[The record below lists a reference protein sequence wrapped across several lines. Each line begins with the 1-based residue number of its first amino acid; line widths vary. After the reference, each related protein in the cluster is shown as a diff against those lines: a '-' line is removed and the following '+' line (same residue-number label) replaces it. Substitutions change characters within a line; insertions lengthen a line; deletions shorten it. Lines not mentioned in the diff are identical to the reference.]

1 MISPFTF
8 PVTSATFNFVS
19 SAIRNLLETGLT
31 RLTKACV
38 IFGAI
43 TVFAVLTWYFTPEE
57 QWLPH
62 NRIIQALEMTDDS
75 SRDD

>member
-19 SAIRNLLETGLT
+19 PAIQNILEAGLT
-31 RLTKACV
+31 FLTKACV

-43 TVFAVLTWYFTPEE
+43 TIFGVLTWYFTPEE

-62 NRIIQALEMTDDS
+62 NRIIQALEI
-75 SRDD
+75 